1 MAQVRDHREQGA
13 EKKMSKGQRPN
24 RTDGEKKRQEV
35 RERERET
42 GRTRDRL
49 HRENKAKALRHKES

>member
-24 RTDGEKKRQEV
+24 RTDGKKKETGSE
-35 RERERET
+35 RERER
-42 GRTRDRL
+42 D
-49 HRENKAKALRHKES
+49 RENPRQTPPREQS